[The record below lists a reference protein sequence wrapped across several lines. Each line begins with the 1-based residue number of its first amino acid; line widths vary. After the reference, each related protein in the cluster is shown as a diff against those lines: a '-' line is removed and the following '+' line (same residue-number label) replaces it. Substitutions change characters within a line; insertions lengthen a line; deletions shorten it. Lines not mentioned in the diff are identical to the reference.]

1 MRKLVIFAAAAV
13 LGGVLLAAKS
23 HAPKIAAE
31 KYANM

>member
-23 HAPKIAAE
+23 HAPKIAG
-31 KYANM
+31 